1 MGPRPGAIDLGTRAG
16 SGGNLLDSGVV
27 PSRPEIESSP
37 EATLGG
43 YLREH
48 GRPPGFEGADGEPYT
63 VSLEVE
69 KTPNLAAPREGYLVF
84 PRWASEGLGVVGH
97 VETPVLCRGKTGDA
111 VFQELGEL
119 PLHRVKEL
127 LDEAIRR
134 RRATTDP
141 GT

>member
-1 MGPRPGAIDLGTRAG
+1 MGQRPGAIDLGPRAG
-16 SGGNLLDSGVV
+16 SGGDLLDSSVV
-27 PSRPEIESSP
+27 PSHPEIESSP

-48 GRPPGFEGADGEPYT
+48 GRPPGFEGADGDPYT

-69 KTPNLAAPREGYLVF
+69 KTPNLAAPHEGYLVF

-97 VETPVLCRGKTGDA
+97 VETPVLCRGKTKDA

-119 PLHRVKEL
+119 SLHRVREF
-127 LDEAIRR
+127 LDAAIRR